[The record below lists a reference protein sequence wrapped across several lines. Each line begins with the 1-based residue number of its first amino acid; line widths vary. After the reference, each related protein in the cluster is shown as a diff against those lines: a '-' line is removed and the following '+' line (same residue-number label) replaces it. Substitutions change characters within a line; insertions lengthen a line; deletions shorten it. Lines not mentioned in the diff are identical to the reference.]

1 MCEVSITMAV
11 RQSTRNK
18 GSNKCRDFVYSD
30 DDVVSFEGDATATTA
45 DGRGRSRGKE
55 GANSRGEFRDNN
67 IIAAAATGPSDA
79 EGVGEGDSSSMGD
92 LPSVITESLS
102 SQDVS
107 QILGALSD
115 DVRQLILLS
124 NSTKEAFK
132 ILFGVLNDDQV
143 KEVVRRNSETNDCL
157 IRECLAQAVSG
168 ALVREVAWEEGRDGS
183 GQGVGGNAF
192 REWLEASNWCRQQ

>member
-1 MCEVSITMAV
+1 MAV

-30 DDVVSFEGDATATTA
+30 DDVVSFEGDATATRA
-45 DGRGRSRGKE
+45 DGRGRSRGEK
-55 GANSRGEFRDNN
+55 GANPRGESRDNF
-67 IIAAAATGPSDA
+67 IAAAATGPSDA
-79 EGVGEGDSSSMGD
+79 EGVGEDDSSSMGD

-143 KEVVRRNSETNDCL
+143 KEVVRRNSETN
-157 IRECLAQAVSG
+157 
-168 ALVREVAWEEGRDGS
+168 VA
-183 GQGVGGNAF
+183 
-192 REWLEASNWCRQQ
+192 